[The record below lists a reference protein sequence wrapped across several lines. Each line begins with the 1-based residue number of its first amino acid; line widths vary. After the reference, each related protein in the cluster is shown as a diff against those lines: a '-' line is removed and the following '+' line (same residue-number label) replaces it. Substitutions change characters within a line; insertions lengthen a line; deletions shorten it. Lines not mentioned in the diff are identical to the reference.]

1 MVGGLSSRASGG
13 LVVGVCALGP
23 LVVGGL
29 SSRASGGLVV
39 GGLSSRASGGRGS
52 VL

>member
-13 LVVGVCALGP
+13 R
-23 LVVGGL
+23 GL

-52 VL
+52 VLYGLW

>member
-1 MVGGLSSRASGG
+1 MVEGLSSR
-13 LVVGVCALGP
+13 P
-23 LVVGGL
+23 
-29 SSRASGGLVV
+29 SGGLVV